1 MIEPFM
7 VMNAVTAFEMTV
19 QIISKLLAH
28 DNFVTIFYKMII
40 QTLVIL
46 LEVFNKETSNRIF
59 FANLHRK
66 A

>member
-1 MIEPFM
+1 M
-7 VMNAVTAFEMTV
+7 VMNAVIPFEMTV
-19 QIISKLLAH
+19 QIISKLLASN
-28 DNFVTIFYKMII
+28 NFITIFCKMII